1 MNREMG
7 IERIQTASLLI
18 GAMTPITRKS
28 SSEYI
33 PLNSDPIHRN
43 FPYPEQE
50 NEPRDPQS

>member
-1 MNREMG
+1 MSREMG

-50 NEPRDPQS
+50 NESGNPKS

>member
-33 PLNSDPIHRN
+33 PLNSDPIYRN

-50 NEPRDPQS
+50 NERRDPQS